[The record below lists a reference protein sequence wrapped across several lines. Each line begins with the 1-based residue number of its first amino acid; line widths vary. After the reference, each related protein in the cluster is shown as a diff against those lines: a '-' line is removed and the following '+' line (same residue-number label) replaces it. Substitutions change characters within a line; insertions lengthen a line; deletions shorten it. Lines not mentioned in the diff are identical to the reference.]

1 MPPSGPEP
9 QGAVALR
16 VVVSD
21 SGPLICLGR
30 LDLLRLLPALFA
42 DVQVPDWVLREC
54 AARPGNDDAARI
66 NAAIANGWLM
76 PCGLQAMVDG
86 PLGRGE
92 RAAMARA
99 LAIGAGLL
107 TDDQE
112 ARIHAESLRLFV
124 VGTLGVLV
132 RGKRA
137 GLLANVAP
145 LIQQLR
151 TSGQRF
157 GSGVIAQALAAV
169 GEAPT

>member
-1 MPPSGPEP
+1 M
-9 QGAVALR
+9 R

-30 LDLLRLLPALFA
+30 LDLLRLLPAVFA
-42 DVQVPDWVLREC
+42 QVHVPGPVLLECTARAQSPDALRITS
-54 AARPGNDDAARI
+54 AVDQ
-66 NAAIANGWLM
+66 GWLL
-76 PCGLQAMVDG
+76 PCGPQPLVEG

-112 ARIHAESLRLFV
+112 ARAYAESLQLVV

-132 RGKRA
+132 RSKRL
-137 GLLANVAP
+137 GLVPAVAP
-145 LIQQLR
+145 LIEHLR
-151 TSGQRF
+151 AGGQRF
-157 GSGVIAQALAAV
+157 GQAVVQQTLSAA
-169 GEAPT
+169 GETPT